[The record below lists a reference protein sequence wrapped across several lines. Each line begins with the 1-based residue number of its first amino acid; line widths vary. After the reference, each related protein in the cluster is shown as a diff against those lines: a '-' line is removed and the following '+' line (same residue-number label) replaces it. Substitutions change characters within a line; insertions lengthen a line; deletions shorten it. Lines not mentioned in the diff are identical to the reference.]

1 MPPSRDTI
9 EYDVSEDSGIDA
21 FLSNLTGEDPRK
33 KTSTEDEADEAK
45 TTGDDG
51 QKSDETNTEKTEGDD
66 EGDQKDG
73 EPDPD
78 DAEVDIKVGEET
90 KKATIKELKRLYGQ
104 EAALTQ
110 KSQALAQQRAAADAT
125 YTQAHTALQTMSQR
139 AAEAYKPYAELDW
152 LVVAQSMDTETFKAL
167 RQDAAAAEAN
177 VKFYEHELQQTVA
190 KHQEQAQLAHREAV
204 AECVKAMESPETG
217 IPGFGEPMYN
227 EMIGFA
233 KEQGFDQAH
242 LITKPAVLKM
252 LHMAMSW
259 HKQQSATKVAEAK
272 IAKAPNKPTTVLK
285 PGSKSNTDS
294 TSMRSAMQKLRQ
306 SGSLDDATD
315 AFLAS
320 FKA

>member
-1 MPPSRDTI
+1 MDTI
-9 EYDVSEDSGIDA
+9 TDDVSDDGVNA

-33 KTSTEDEADEAK
+33 KTSTVDEADGAK
-45 TTGDDG
+45 PSDDDDH
-51 QKSDETNTEKTEGDD
+51 KAEETKTEEKTEGDD
-66 EGDQKDG
+66 EGEQQDA
-73 EPDPD
+73 DPD
-78 DAEVDIKVGEET
+78 DAEVEVKVGEET